1 MSNYIIEEKYKN
13 IVEAIKANTKEADRK
28 AIVKAIVVAC
38 MTGTAQP
45 VLLKE
50 NLIRKT
56 RSKKYPITTTDYGE
70 AWLRT
75 TDAGLTFVHLADK

>member
-1 MSNYIIEEKYKN
+1 MIVRARPQKN
-13 IVEAIKANTKEADRK
+13 PVPQETDRK
-28 AIVKAIVVAC
+28 AIVNAIVVAC

-75 TDAGLTFVHLADK
+75 TDAGLAFVRKRLRNCVL